1 MELKSFIESRGVG
14 KIVFVIS
21 ILAIAFAIFQA
32 GIFVGFHKASF
43 LFNYNDNYYR
53 NFGGQNN
60 RPGFGGSFGGRMMM
74 DKGGYGIT
82 GKIIKIDSDKIF
94 VLGTDNIEKI
104 ITVSSTTKVFERR
117 DEIKLSDLKID
128 QNIVTIGNPD
138 SMGQI
143 NAKLIRIM
151 PFINNK

>member
-1 MELKSFIESRGVG
+1 L
-14 KIVFVIS
+14 
-21 ILAIAFAIFQA
+21 
-32 GIFVGFHKASF
+32 GFW
-43 LFNYNDNYYR
+43 
-53 NFGGQNN
+53 
-60 RPGFGGSFGGRMMM
+60 GFGVLGFWGFGGRMMM